1 MFLEGRI
8 IWKNYGYRSSRANRF
23 RVNNQIAKKYG
34 SDNILATDI
43 RNVVSPV
50 SESGPFEI
58 LDVTDGEKMHQL
70 AKDFKA
76 DTMIHMAA
84 LLSATAEAKPL
95 LAWNL
100 NMGGLVNALEASRE
114 LGLQFFT
121 PSSIGAFGPFYA

>member
-1 MFLEGRI
+1 MYWQQILEI
-8 IWKNYGYRSSRANRF
+8 
-23 RVNNQIAKKYG
+23 
-34 SDNILATDI
+34 
-43 RNVVSPV
+43 VSPGV
-50 SESGPFEI
+50 TESGPFEI

-100 NMGGLVNALEASRE
+100 NMGGLSECTRSFSRIRYAI
-114 LGLQFFT
+114 FYSKFNW
-121 PSSIGAFGPFYA
+121 SIWSFYT